1 MGRGGWGVGREL
13 RLGAWA
19 KASANAVIASLFEPP
34 CAACKA
40 PLVAPLEGSVC
51 SQCWASIRP
60 ALCLDEHFGRTH
72 AISWLTAVDAYDGRM
87 KDIIHALKYD
97 RRRSISPRLGAMMR
111 ERGAALL
118 RDADC
123 VIPVP
128 LHPWREY
135 RRGFNQAHDLA
146 IHLGP
151 PVLPLLKRMVHT
163 RPQIDLPRDLRL
175 ANVMNAFETVPGSRL
190 PVPAIAV
197 LVDDVS
203 TTGATLES
211 CARVLK
217 AGGVQEVRAVTAA
230 RVVNARR

>member
-1 MGRGGWGVGREL
+1 
-13 RLGAWA
+13 
-19 KASANAVIASLFEPP
+19 
-34 CAACKA
+34 
-40 PLVAPLEGSVC
+40 
-51 SQCWASIRP
+51 
-60 ALCLDEHFGRTH
+60 
-72 AISWLTAVDAYDGRM
+72 M

-111 ERGAALL
+111 ERGAELL
-118 RDADC
+118 RDANC
-123 VIPVP
+123 VVAVP

-151 PVLPLLKRMVHT
+151 PVIPLLARVIHT
-163 RPQIDLPRDLRL
+163 RSQIELPAEERRRNVIDAFSLRPS
-175 ANVMNAFETVPGSRL
+175 ASRA
-190 PVPAIAV
+190 PEIVV
-197 LVDDVS
+197 LIDDVS

-217 AGGVQEVRAVTAA
+217 AGGVKEVRALTAA